1 MYIVLD
7 VMNRQ
12 RALECPVC
20 GLGVTSRYLR
30 EHYTD
35 HFRITTAAAA
45 AAVPLEAIKASQA
58 RESLVELQSGTST
71 ELQHQKRQKKHET

>member
-20 GLGVTSRYLR
+20 GVGVTSRYLR

-45 AAVPLEAIKASQA
+45 VPLAAIKASQA
-58 RESLVELQSGTST
+58 RESLVELQSVTST